1 MRLSSGGKVDTGV
14 ATSAVLM
21 ALQDVFLLCLL
32 VGFDHFV
39 HNTNAAEKY
48 YIYHAIT

>member
-14 ATSAVLM
+14 ATGALLM

-32 VGFDHFV
+32 VRFDHFV
-39 HNTNAAEKY
+39 HIKNAAEK
-48 YIYHAIT
+48 H